1 MGATKI
7 INFEVER
14 GDSFTRT
21 INFSVVITGDT
32 IFFTIKEKQ
41 NDSDDDAKIKKNI
54 TSHVSAKVTKI
65 AVSAAELN
73 DLLGKH
79 YYDAQWKKAD
89 GEIRTL
95 FKGTITFGKDITRRI
110 T

>member
-1 MGATKI
+1 MATKT
-7 INFEVER
+7 INFAVER

-21 INFSVVITGDT
+21 INFSVEITGDT
-32 IFFTIKEKQ
+32 IFFTIKENQ
-41 NDSDDDAKIKKNI
+41 DDSDDDAKIQKNI
-54 TSHVSAKVTKI
+54 TSHVSAQSTQIVVT
-65 AVSAAELN
+65 AAELN
-73 DLLGKH
+73 DLLGKY

-89 GEIRTL
+89 GTIRTL